1 MSITNGFILIVIYLS
16 ITAPDTI
23 TWKMWVLSIGLK
35 LIASIY
41 EHYSEGSHIDKHRN
55 FNTELAKRVKDKN
68 TYRPDQDLSLI
79 HI

>member
-41 EHYSEGSHIDKHRN
+41 EHYVEDNPTNKHRN
-55 FNTELAKRVKDKN
+55 FNTELEKRVKDKAKAKQ
-68 TYRPDQDLSLI
+68 PSLADI
-79 HI
+79 CK